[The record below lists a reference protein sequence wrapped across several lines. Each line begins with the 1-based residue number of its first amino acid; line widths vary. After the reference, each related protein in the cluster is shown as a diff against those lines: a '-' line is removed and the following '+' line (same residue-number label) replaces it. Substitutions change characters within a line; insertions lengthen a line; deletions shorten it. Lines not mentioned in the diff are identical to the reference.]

1 MCSAGASAAAS
12 SHATRSDDRHEIEV
26 VRRRALFV
34 LALAPLLQGLTRP
47 AGAQSIH
54 PGNWQQYFRIET
66 VSGTDRRGRPQV
78 SGYVYNVRGYANAKV
93 RLNVESLDAGGN
105 PVGSQ
110 IVYVDD
116 EVPIFNRAYFETT
129 PRTPGA
135 SYRATIFSG
144 DWTRLGGT

>member
-1 MCSAGASAAAS
+1 M
-12 SHATRSDDRHEIEV
+12 
-26 VRRRALFV
+26 RRRALLA
-34 LALAPLLQGLTRP
+34 LALAPLLPGLTRP

-54 PGNWQQYFRIET
+54 PGNWQQYFRIE
-66 VSGTDRRGRPQV
+66 SSGGTDKRGRPQV
-78 SGYVYNVRGYANAKV
+78 SGYVYNDRGNANAKV
-93 RLNVESLDAGGN
+93 RLTVESLDASGN

-116 EVPIFNRAYFETT
+116 EVPLRNRAYFETT

-135 SYRATIFSG
+135 SYRVSIFSG